1 MDPRIQ
7 SRRIDVMR
15 AKGRRRLR
23 VLLLG
28 VAIVSLGI
36 GGYFLSKSSLFDV
49 DEVVIDG
56 VSGELKEEVAKAAGI
71 PKGKPLLE
79 VDSSASSRRIEEIS
93 WIKEARV
100 SRSFGG
106 TVTIRVST
114 RNPVA
119 AFENEDGWLVVDIE
133 GRVLQK
139 KEILPYSL
147 VPIEGEIGNPTKGE
161 WVPEQVIPLIQVAG
175 TISPQL
181 SGDLSS
187 IKGNDQIELL
197 LFGGGK
203 ILFGD
208 STEVEAK
215 VVAAETILTQV
226 DQSSVLHID
235 VRAPLTP
242 VLCRDL
248 SCSYPST

>member
-28 VAIVSLGI
+28 VTIISLAV

-49 DEVVIDG
+49 DEIVVEG
-56 VSGELKEEVAKAAGI
+56 VAGELAAEVLEQSKVQ
-71 PKGKPLLE
+71 KGKPLLE
-79 VDSSASSRRIEEIS
+79 VDSSASSKRIEEIP
-93 WIKEARV
+93 WVKEARI
-100 SRSFGG
+100 SRSWGG
-106 TVTIRVST
+106 TITIRVST
-114 RNPVA
+114 RDPVA
-119 AFENEDGWLVVDIE
+119 AFKNSEGWLIVDIE

-139 KEILPYSL
+139 EKTLPYFL
-147 VPIEGEIGNPTKGE
+147 VPIEEEIGSLTLGE
-161 WVPEQVIPLIQVAG
+161 WAPEQVIPLIQVAG

>member
-28 VAIVSLGI
+28 VTIISLAV
-36 GGYFLSKSSLFDV
+36 GGYLLSKSSLFDV
-49 DEVVIDG
+49 DEIVVEG
-56 VSGELKEEVAKAAGI
+56 VAGELAAEVLQESRVQ
-71 PKGKPLLE
+71 KGKPLLE
-79 VDSSASSRRIEEIS
+79 VDSSAISNRIEEIP
-93 WIKEARV
+93 WVKEARI
-100 SRSFGG
+100 SRSWGG
-106 TVTIRVST
+106 TITIRVST
-114 RNPVA
+114 RDPVA
-119 AFENEDGWLVVDIE
+119 AFKNSEGWLIVDIE

-139 KEILPYSL
+139 EKTLPYFL
-147 VPIEGEIGNPTKGE
+147 VPIEEEIGSLSLGE
-161 WVPEQVIPLIQVAG
+161 WAPEQVIPLIKVAG
-175 TISPQL
+175 TISSEL
-181 SGDLSS
+181 TGDISS
-187 IKGNDQIELL
+187 IKGKDQIELL

-208 STEVEAK
+208 STDIEGK
-215 VVAAETILTQV
+215 VVAAATILSQV

-242 VLCRDL
+242 VLCRDP

>member
-28 VAIVSLGI
+28 MAITSLGV
-36 GGYFLSKSSLFDV
+36 GGYFISKSSLFDV
-49 DEVVIDG
+49 DEIVVEG
-56 VSGELKEEVAKAAGI
+56 VSGELEDAVRTAAGI

-79 VDSSASSRRIEEIS
+79 VNASSASENIEKIS
-93 WIKEARV
+93 WVKEARI
-100 SRSFGG
+100 SRSWGG
-106 TVTIRVST
+106 TITIRVST
-114 RNPVA
+114 RDPVA
-119 AFENEDGWLVVDIE
+119 AFESDDGWLVVDIE
-133 GRVLQK
+133 GRVLQV
-139 KEILPYSL
+139 EDALPYYL
-147 VPIEGEIGNPTKGE
+147 LPIEKEVGSLTVGE
-161 WVPEQVIPLIQVAG
+161 WAPEQVIPLIQVAG
-175 TISPQL
+175 TISSEL
-181 SGDLSS
+181 AGDISS
-187 IKGNDQIELL
+187 IKGDDQVELL
-197 LFGGGK
+197 LFSGSK

-208 STEVEAK
+208 TTDIESK
-215 VVAAETILTQV
+215 VLAAATILSQV

-242 VLCRDL
+242 VLCRDP

>member
-23 VLLLG
+23 LLLLIIA
-28 VAIVSLGI
+28 VLSLGV

-49 DEVVIDG
+49 DEIVIEG
-56 VSGELKEEVAKAAGI
+56 VSTELEREVREAADI
-71 PKGKPLLE
+71 NKGKPLLE
-79 VDSSASSRRIEEIS
+79 VNSSSSSKRIEAIP
-93 WIKEARV
+93 WVREARI
-100 SRSFGG
+100 SRSWGG
-106 TVTIRVST
+106 TITIRVST
-114 RNPVA
+114 REPVA
-119 AFENEDGWLVVDIE
+119 AFLSEEGWVVVDIE
-133 GRVLQK
+133 GRVLD
-139 KEILPYSL
+139 KEDELPYDL
-147 VPIEGEIGNPTKGE
+147 LPIEEEVGSLSIGE
-161 WVPEQVIPLIQVAG
+161 WAPEQVIPLIQVAG
-175 TISPQL
+175 TISTEL
-181 SGDLSS
+181 TGDVSS
-187 IKGNDQIELL
+187 IKGGNQIELL

-208 STEVEAK
+208 SSDIEEKAL
-215 VVAAETILTQV
+215 AAATILSQV

-242 VLCRDL
+242 VLCRDP

>member
-28 VAIVSLGI
+28 VTIISLAV

-49 DEVVIDG
+49 DEIVVEG
-56 VSGELKEEVAKAAGI
+56 VAGELAAEVLEGSKVQ
-71 PKGKPLLE
+71 KGKPLLE
-79 VDSSASSRRIEEIS
+79 VDGSAISKRIEEIP
-93 WIKEARV
+93 WVKEARI
-100 SRSFGG
+100 SRSWGG
-106 TVTIRVST
+106 TITIRVST
-114 RNPVA
+114 RDPVA
-119 AFENEDGWLVVDIE
+119 AFKNSEGWLIVDIE

-139 KEILPYSL
+139 EKVLPYFL
-147 VPIEGEIGNPTKGE
+147 VPIEEEIGSLTLGE
-161 WVPEQVIPLIQVAG
+161 WAPEQVIPLIKVAG
-175 TISPQL
+175 TISSEL
-181 SGDLSS
+181 AGDISS
-187 IKGNDQIELL
+187 IKGKDQIELL

-208 STEVEAK
+208 STDIEGK
-215 VVAAETILTQV
+215 VVAAATILSQV

-242 VLCRDL
+242 VLCRAP

>member
-1 MDPRIQ
+1 MD
-7 SRRIDVMR
+7 
-15 AKGRRRLR
+15 
-23 VLLLG
+23 
-28 VAIVSLGI
+28 I
-36 GGYFLSKSSLFDV
+36 G
-49 DEVVIDG
+49 
-56 VSGELKEEVAKAAGI
+56 
-71 PKGKPLLE
+71 
-79 VDSSASSRRIEEIS
+79 
-93 WIKEARV
+93 
-100 SRSFGG
+100 
-106 TVTIRVST
+106 
-114 RNPVA
+114 
-119 AFENEDGWLVVDIE
+119 

-147 VPIEGEIGNPTKGE
+147 VLIEGEIGNPTEGE

-175 TISPQL
+175 TISPEL

>member
-28 VAIVSLGI
+28 VTIVSLGI

-56 VSGELKEEVAKAAGI
+56 VSGELKEEVMKVAGI
-71 PKGKPLLE
+71 PKGIPLLE
-79 VDSSASSRRIEEIS
+79 VNGSASSRRIEEIS

-147 VPIEGEIGNPTKGE
+147 VPIEGEIGNPTEGE

-175 TISPQL
+175 TISPEL